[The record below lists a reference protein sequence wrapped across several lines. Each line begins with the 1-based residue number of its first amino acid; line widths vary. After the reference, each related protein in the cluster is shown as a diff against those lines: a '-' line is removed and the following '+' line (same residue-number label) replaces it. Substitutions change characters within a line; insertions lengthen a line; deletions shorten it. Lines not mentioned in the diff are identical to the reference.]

1 MNKVVVIG
9 GGGHAKVIID
19 IIKKNGYK
27 DDEIAVL
34 DDNLNIGT
42 KILNVEVKGKVKDC
56 IQFPKDTKFIIAI
69 GNNKVR
75 EKIVSEYKLNYT
87 SFIHPKSIIAE
98 DVKIGDGCVVMAGAV
113 INSGSVISDH
123 VIVNTSV
130 SIDHDSQ
137 IDDFAHLSPGVH
149 MGGTVNIGKR
159 SWIGVGS
166 SVKNNITIC
175 GDVTVGVGSVVVKD
189 IKEEGIYIGSPVK
202 KLNKCME

>member
-1 MNKVVVIG
+1 MDYKETLLMPKTEFQMKGNLPENEAIQR
-9 GGGHAKVIID
+9 AKWEEMD
-19 IIKKNGYK
+19 LY
-27 DDEIAVL
+27 
-34 DDNLNIGT
+34 
-42 KILNVEVKGKVKDC
+42 
-56 IQFPKDTKFIIAI
+56 
-69 GNNKVR
+69 NKVR

-98 DVKIGDGCVVMAGAV
+98 DVKIGEGCVVMAGAV
-113 INSGSVISDH
+113 INSGSLISDH

-130 SIDHDSQ
+130 SIDHDSK

-149 MGGTVNIGKR
+149 MGGTVKIGKR

-175 GDVTVGVGSVVVKD
+175 EDVTVGVGGVVVKD